1 MSVLAKRAR
10 IFDVRLQLQTR
21 EESRSQTT
29 SIGRSVRSWRLRQP
43 LPLLQLPLPL
53 AASGA
58 ATVLVDKFDAGRSK
72 ARSREDGTT
81 LNQFIVSARG
91 LALGWWQVSER
102 IPSK

>member
-1 MSVLAKRAR
+1 MFGCNFKPVKKA
-10 IFDVRLQLQTR
+10 VRRLHLSAAQFGL
-21 EESRSQTT
+21 
-29 SIGRSVRSWRLRQP
+29 GGLRQT